1 LDTHKEFILI
11 DDSKI
16 DLLIL
21 ERLLKTSVPNALISK
36 FDRPDIAMKF
46 LKDFRAQNDV
56 YLFLDI
62 NMPMFNGFDF
72 LDLLN
77 EKLEEEANYYKVYM
91 ITSSQNSTDIA
102 RSKSYPIVLDVINK
116 PINLQILLGLH
127 L

>member
-1 LDTHKEFILI
+1 MDTHKEIILI

-16 DLLIL
+16 DLLII
-21 ERLLKTSVPNALISK
+21 ERLLKTHVPNSVISK
-36 FDRPDIAMKF
+36 FDRPDIAIKF
-46 LKDFRAQNDV
+46 LKDFKAQKDV

-62 NMPMFNGFDF
+62 NMPMFNGFDI
-72 LDLLN
+72 LDFLN
-77 EKLEEEANYYKVYM
+77 EKLEEEKNNYKVYI

-102 RSKSYPIVLDVINK
+102 RSKGYPIVLGVINK